1 MLYAAAGEVIK
12 EMSKTNTHRK
22 LTEIISSCNMQIR
35 QTQRI
40 LRHRKYFTL
49 LFLTLDSRSQV
60 LGDASYIFY
69 LSFYNFLGVCL
80 ALNMKKMGKKTFGAA
95 NLKEHLQYS

>member
-12 EMSKTNTHRK
+12 EMSKTKTRK
-22 LTEIISSCNMQIR
+22 KLNESIYLCNMQIC

-40 LRHRKYFTL
+40 LRHRKYFIL

-80 ALNMKKMGKKTFGAA
+80 ALNMKKV
-95 NLKEHLQYS
+95 